1 MKRREFI
8 KVIGGGTIARPLA
21 ARAQQAGKVY
31 RLGILETVPAAQNAA
46 NLDALRRG
54 LRNLGYLEGQNL
66 IIEYRSADG
75 RAERFPEL
83 AAELV
88 RLKVDLI
95 VTRGTPAVQAAKE
108 ATSTI
113 PVVMA
118 ATGAPLLVVDSLA
131 RPGGN
136 VTGMSA
142 FDDALIGKRVALL
155 KELVPSLSR
164 MGMLQNAG
172 NPMSPPEW
180 EGAKAAA
187 RSLSLQAVLFD
198 VRGEADM
205 RRAFDAAVQQDIDGV
220 LIGADAVTEVHRRLI
235 VDLAAS
241 NRLPAGYPS
250 RDFVEIGG
258 LMTYGVD
265 YANLYFRVATFADKI
280 FKGASPGEVP
290 VEQPTRFELVI
301 NIKAA
306 RVLGLVIPPS
316 LLAQADDLIE

>member
-1 MKRREFI
+1 MKRRDFI
-8 KVIGGGTIARPLA
+8 RVVGGGTIAWPFA
-21 ARAQQAGKVY
+21 ARAQQSAKIY
-31 RLGILETVPAAQNAA
+31 RLGMLEIVPMAQNAA
-46 NLDALRRG
+46 NLDALRHG
-54 LRNLGYLEGQNL
+54 LRDLGYLEGQNL

-83 AAELV
+83 ASDLV

-95 VTRGTPAVQAAKE
+95 VTRGTPAVQAAKG
-108 ATSTI
+108 ATKAI
-113 PVVMA
+113 PIVMA

-131 RPGGN
+131 HPGGN

-164 MGMLQNAG
+164 LGMIQNFG

-187 RSLSLQAVLFD
+187 RSLSLQALLFD
-198 VRGEADM
+198 VRGEADL
-205 RRAFDAAVQQDIDGV
+205 RRAFDAAVQQNVDGI
-220 LIGADAVTEVHRRLI
+220 LIGADAITEVHRRLI
-235 VDLAAS
+235 VDLAAG

-250 RDFVEIGG
+250 RDFVEVGG
-258 LMTYGVD
+258 LMTYGID
-265 YANLYFRVATFADKI
+265 YANLYFRVATFADKV
-280 FKGASPGEVP
+280 FKGASPAELP

-301 NIKAA
+301 NMKAA
-306 RVLGLVIPPS
+306 RALGLAIPPS
-316 LLAQADDLIE
+316 LLAQADDVIE

>member
-1 MKRREFI
+1 MRRREFI
-8 KVIGGGTIARPLA
+8 TLGGTAVMWPLA
-21 ARAQQAGKVY
+21 SRAQQAGKVY
-31 RLGILETVPAAQNAA
+31 RLGILETIPEAQNAA
-46 NLDALRRG
+46 NLGALRDG
-54 LRNLGYLEGQNL
+54 LRNLGYREGQNL

-88 RLKVDLI
+88 RLKVDVI
-95 VTRGTPAVQAAKE
+95 VTRGTPAVQAVKE
-108 ATSTI
+108 VSKTI

-131 RPGGN
+131 HPGGN

-142 FDDALIGKRVALL
+142 FDSDLIGKRVALL

-164 MGMLQNAG
+164 LGLLQNVG

-180 EGAKAAA
+180 EGAKTAA

-198 VRGEADM
+198 VREERDL
-205 RRAFDAAVQQDIDGV
+205 RSAFGAALEQNVDGL
-220 LIGADAVTEVHRRLI
+220 LIGADAVTELHRRLI
-235 VDLAAS
+235 VDLAAR
-241 NRLPAGYPS
+241 NRLPAGHPT

-258 LMTYGVD
+258 LMAYGVS
-265 YANLYFRVATFADKI
+265 YASLYFRVATFVDKI
-280 FKGASPGEVP
+280 FNGASPAELP

-306 RVLGLVIPPS
+306 RALGLAIPPS
-316 LLAQADDLIE
+316 LLAQADDVIE